1 MNSTPGSA
9 KILVIDDSLTVRM
22 SLQDLFQ
29 RQGYDV
35 VIAECGKSGLKEL
48 EKQRFD
54 VVILDLVMPEMGGN
68 EVLKEI
74 KSSKENSLV
83 PVIML
88 TAISDYDSL
97 VNCLDQGADDFV
109 RKPWDERELL
119 GRLRAMVRL
128 KQALDAAEEARKS
141 AEAATQAK
149 SSFVASMSH
158 ELRTPMNSIMGFTSR
173 LLKRLGDSLAER
185 DVDALETI
193 DRNAKQL
200 LALINDVLDLSKIE
214 AGKMEL
220 HVSDVNVNDAVRE
233 TVEQLSPLAEAKS
246 LAVHV
251 ELADD
256 LPNIEADPVKLR
268 QIITNLLSN
277 AIKYTDEGEVIVQ
290 TSTIVDDR
298 TGQAVR
304 FAVRDTGVGI
314 KPQDRERLFHRYVQ
328 VDRKFERR
336 AGGTGLGLAIC
347 VEYVN
352 MHGGYINVISE
363 YGKGSEFFVVLPLE
377 RPQYSQ
383 ESLEPEAVKTGL

>member
-22 SLQDLFQ
+22 SLQDLFR
-29 RQGYDV
+29 RQGYEV
-35 VIAECGKSGLKEL
+35 VIAENGRSGLKEL

-54 VVILDLVMPEMGGN
+54 VVILDLVMPEMGGD

-74 KSSKENSLV
+74 KSSKENALV

-88 TAISDYDSL
+88 TAISDHDSL

-128 KQALDAAEEARKS
+128 KQALDAAEAARKS

-220 HVSDVNVNDAVRE
+220 HISEVNVNDAARE
-233 TVEQLSPLAEAKS
+233 TVEQLLPLAEAKS

-251 ELADD
+251 EMADD

-277 AIKYTDEGEVIVQ
+277 AIKYTDEGEVTVQ
-290 TSTIVDDR
+290 TSTLVDDR

-314 KPQDRERLFHRYVQ
+314 NPHDRERLFHRYVQ
-328 VDRKFERR
+328 VDKKFERR

-352 MHGGYINVISE
+352 MHGGYIDVISE
-363 YGKGSEFFVVLPLE
+363 YGKGSEFFAVLPVKT
-377 RPQYSQ
+377 PHPQ
-383 ESLEPEAVKTGL
+383 ESLEPEVVKAGL